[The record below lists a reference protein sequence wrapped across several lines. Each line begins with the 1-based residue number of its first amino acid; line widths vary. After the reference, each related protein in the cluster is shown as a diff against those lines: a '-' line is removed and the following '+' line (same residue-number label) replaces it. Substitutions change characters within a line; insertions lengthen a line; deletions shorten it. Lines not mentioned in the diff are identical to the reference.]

1 MLTTG
6 ARTGIRL
13 AAVGAALAFLL
24 SACTAEPASDL
35 SSSPSGSVLIGPTDA
50 TALPASGATEPGD
63 GNAASQACS
72 AYFQL
77 DLLNSTYAGGA
88 VADGDMTE
96 TQVRT
101 DFQRLLK
108 IMVVQGKVA
117 VADGTADQKLVA
129 NAQRMRKAVNGLA
142 KGTAL
147 SDLAKKQQVKFA
159 TQSSRVEKACTR
171 AGYPLPEDNIVA
183 RTAAGI

>member
-1 MLTTG
+1 MMTTG
-6 ARTGIRL
+6 ARTGIRIVML
-13 AAVGAALAFLL
+13 GAAIALL
-24 SACTAEPASDL
+24 LTACTSEPASDL
-35 SSSPSGSVLIGPTDA
+35 SASASESVLLGPTDA
-50 TALPASGATEPGD
+50 TALPTSGASEPTD
-63 GNAASQACS
+63 AAGEACA

-96 TQVRT
+96 AQVRV
-101 DFQRLLK
+101 DFRRLLK
-108 IMVVQGKVA
+108 IMVAQGEVA

-142 KGTAL
+142 KSQAL
-147 SDLAKKQQVKFA
+147 SDLTTKQQAKFA
-159 TQSSRVEKACTR
+159 TQSSRVEKACAR
-171 AGYPLPEDNIVA
+171 AGFPLPDDNITA